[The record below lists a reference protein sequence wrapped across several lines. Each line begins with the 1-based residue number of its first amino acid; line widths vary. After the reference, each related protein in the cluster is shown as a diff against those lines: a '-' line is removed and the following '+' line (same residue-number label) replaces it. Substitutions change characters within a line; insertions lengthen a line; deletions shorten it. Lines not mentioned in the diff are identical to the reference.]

1 MRVAYHPTP
10 SGFDAG
16 ATVWSLDRPVWG
28 TCPFRPDDPEEDGF
42 YFAENGVTVT
52 CPDAAVGDTGVVDG
66 VTYTKVDRA
75 DLDDLLDTDVAALE
89 FVCTSGVTN
98 MYDMFYPVTSFNE
111 DISHWDTSSV
121 TNMAFMFYYAEAF
134 NQDIG
139 DWDTSSVTDMSDVF
153 TTPKRSIRTSA
164 AGTRAA

>member
-1 MRVAYHPTP
+1 
-10 SGFDAG
+10 
-16 ATVWSLDRPVWG
+16 
-28 TCPFRPDDPEEDGF
+28 
-42 YFAENGVTVT
+42 
-52 CPDAAVGDTGVVDG
+52 
-66 VTYTKVDRA
+66 
-75 DLDDLLDTDVAALE
+75 
-89 FVCTSGVTN
+89 

-121 TNMAFMFYYAEAF
+121 TNMAFMFCQAF

-153 TTPKRSIRTSA
+153 YYAKRSIRTSA